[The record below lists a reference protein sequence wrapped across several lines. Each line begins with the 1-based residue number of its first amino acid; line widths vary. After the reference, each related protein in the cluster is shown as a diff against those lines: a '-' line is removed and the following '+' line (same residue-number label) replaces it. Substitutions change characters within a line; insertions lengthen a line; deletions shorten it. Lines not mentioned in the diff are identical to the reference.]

1 MELKLNMDEYLPLR
15 EVVFEALRDAIV
27 HGEFEPGERLL
38 EVALAKRL
46 GVSRTP
52 VREAIRML
60 ELEGLV
66 VMVPR
71 KGAEVAR
78 ITEKDL
84 RDALEIRLSLEE
96 LAVELACKRID
107 EEGRLRLKEACENFR
122 EAVRSGRVP
131 DIVDTDVA
139 FHETICE
146 LSNNPRLVSL
156 TKNFGEQVYRYRV
169 EYVRDTGY
177 HGKLLREHDEITEAI
192 LLGDVEKA
200 KAVMHQHIYD
210 QEQIVIQNIKQKQD
224 TV

>member
-1 MELKLNMDEYLPLR
+1 M
-15 EVVFEALRDAIV
+15 
-27 HGEFEPGERLL
+27 
-38 EVALAKRL
+38 
-46 GVSRTP
+46 
-52 VREAIRML
+52 
-60 ELEGLV
+60 
-66 VMVPR
+66 
-71 KGAEVAR
+71 
-78 ITEKDL
+78 
-84 RDALEIRLSLEE
+84 
-96 LAVELACKRID
+96 
-107 EEGRLRLKEACENFR
+107 
-122 EAVRSGRVP
+122 P

-156 TKNFGEQVYRYRV
+156 TKSYGEQVYRYRV

-224 TV
+224 TI

>member
-1 MELKLNMDEYLPLR
+1 MFHTIRENILSGKYATDEELKEKS
-15 EVVFEALRDAIV
+15 I
-27 HGEFEPGERLL
+27 GEE
-38 EVALAKRL
+38 L

-107 EEGRLRLKEACENFR
+107 EEGRLRLREACENFR

-156 TKNFGEQVYRYRV
+156 TKSYGEQVYRYRV

-224 TV
+224 TI

>member
-1 MELKLNMDEYLPLR
+1 MSEDNYSLSSRVFHTIRENILSGKYATDEELKEKS
-15 EVVFEALRDAIV
+15 I
-27 HGEFEPGERLL
+27 GEE
-38 EVALAKRL
+38 L

-107 EEGRLRLKEACENFR
+107 EEGRLRLREACENFR
-122 EAVRSGRVP
+122 EAVRSGRVS

-156 TKNFGEQVYRYRV
+156 TKNYGEQVYRYRV

-224 TV
+224 TI

>member
-1 MELKLNMDEYLPLR
+1 M
-15 EVVFEALRDAIV
+15 
-27 HGEFEPGERLL
+27 
-38 EVALAKRL
+38 
-46 GVSRTP
+46 
-52 VREAIRML
+52 
-60 ELEGLV
+60 
-66 VMVPR
+66 
-71 KGAEVAR
+71 
-78 ITEKDL
+78 
-84 RDALEIRLSLEE
+84 EIRLSLEE

-107 EEGRLRLKEACENFR
+107 EEGRLRLREACENFR

-156 TKNFGEQVYRYRV
+156 TKSYGEQVYRYRV

-224 TV
+224 TI

>member
-1 MELKLNMDEYLPLR
+1 M
-15 EVVFEALRDAIV
+15 
-27 HGEFEPGERLL
+27 
-38 EVALAKRL
+38 
-46 GVSRTP
+46 
-52 VREAIRML
+52 REAIRML

-107 EEGRLRLKEACENFR
+107 EDGRLRLREACENFR

-192 LLGDVEKA
+192 LHGDVEKA

-224 TV
+224 TI

>member
-1 MELKLNMDEYLPLR
+1 MDEYLPLR

-107 EEGRLRLKEACENFR
+107 EDGRLRLREACENFR

-156 TKNFGEQVYRYRV
+156 TKILENRCIGIGWNMCGTPDIMASCFVSMTRSRRRYCM
-169 EYVRDTGY
+169 E
-177 HGKLLREHDEITEAI
+177 
-192 LLGDVEKA
+192 
-200 KAVMHQHIYD
+200 M
-210 QEQIVIQNIKQKQD
+210 
-224 TV
+224 

>member
-1 MELKLNMDEYLPLR
+1 MDEYLPLR

-107 EEGRLRLKEACENFR
+107 EDGRLRLREACENFR

-146 LSNNPRLVSL
+146 LSNNPRTSESRC
-156 TKNFGEQVYRYRV
+156 T
-169 EYVRDTGY
+169 
-177 HGKLLREHDEITEAI
+177 
-192 LLGDVEKA
+192 
-200 KAVMHQHIYD
+200 
-210 QEQIVIQNIKQKQD
+210 D
-224 TV
+224 TVWNMCGIPDIMASCFVSMTRSRRRYCMEM

>member
-1 MELKLNMDEYLPLR
+1 MKQGNPADIVYDYIKNQIVTKAIYPGTRIEEEDLVR
-15 EVVFEALRDAIV
+15 ET
-27 HGEFEPGERLL
+27 
-38 EVALAKRL
+38 

-66 VMVPR
+66 EMVPR

-96 LAVELACKRID
+96 LAVVLACKRID
-107 EEGRLRLKEACENFR
+107 EEGRLRLREACENFR

-156 TKNFGEQVYRYRV
+156 TKSYGEQVYRYRV

-192 LLGDVEKA
+192 LLLDQVKA
-200 KAVMHQHIYD
+200 KAVMHQHIYY

-224 TV
+224 TI

>member
-1 MELKLNMDEYLPLR
+1 MDEYLPLR

-107 EEGRLRLKEACENFR
+107 EEGRLRLREACENFR

-156 TKNFGEQVYRYRV
+156 TKNYGEQVYRYRV

-177 HGKLLREHDEITEAI
+177 HGKLLSEHDEITEAI

-224 TV
+224 TI